1 MGDVAQI
8 LGLGDAAFRQAL
20 LGGSAGA
27 PKGKGGDGK
36 KPEGVNREVFS
47 LLGSSSAL
55 PSVVPSG
62 GRIREMLLR
71 KEVPATRWL
80 WNEFDNSARADGVR
94 LKHWQR
100 AANVSLDYAFSR
112 FNRKTAVVHYSG
124 DEYAQAVA
132 PQDGAG
138 AAHGTAAVPAA
149 SAQPVLPQSPAW
161 SKEETDVLFSMCDEF
176 NLRWYVIEDRWPLSP
191 RRSLAEL
198 KDRYYGVA
206 RAVLLSR
213 RTKKS
218 KQLGRQLS
226 TAVTLADGSGLPDEA
241 LSGEDAAPGG
251 GPALTALLNSNSSSS
266 SSSSS
271 SDSAFS
277 VAFLGQRLPTSTAKV
292 TAKAAGLCENAIVD
306 FAFDRAHEERR
317 VQQLGALFSRSLAEE
332 KEETNLVNEVRRI
345 DALLRRLQKDAPKPR
360 KSTLSA
366 KGGAEGAEGGI
377 TSGVSASGGSGV
389 SAAAAGST
397 AAGSAA
403 AAPIPGAAAAAAAT
417 PGASAAASAA
427 GSAAAAAAAQAAH
440 AMQSDITL
448 TQFPPTLLEKLLS
461 EEGYRGQHASLE
473 PELGVHLR
481 SSRFHVLP
489 SQIGIGSRLH
499 LKMDSLLTEIGV
511 PLRPVPTINVC
522 SAYDRLRQDTLKLLA
537 LQAKLFD
544 VKGELAALQG
554 LPQPLRPGQTK
565 ATLRLKKASLTG
577 LPAAGAASAAL
588 AAGGHRKAAKKATGQ
603 GSPGKRV
610 KVKLE
615 GGDEAL
621 DSGDDGWSEA
631 GLEDTGGVKRKALPG
646 VGAGIKHKRKK
657 LTY

>member
-8 LGLGDAAFRQAL
+8 LGLGDAASKHAL
-20 LGGSAGA
+20 LGSSAL
-27 PKGKGGDGK
+27 PSTGKGGAGK
-36 KPEGVNREVFS
+36 KPEGVNREVLS
-47 LLGSSSAL
+47 LLGSASAL

-71 KEVPATRWL
+71 KEIPATRWL
-80 WNEFDNSARADGVR
+80 WTEFGNSARADGVQ

-124 DEYAQAVA
+124 DEYAQAVV
-132 PQDGAG
+132 PQDGASAVPG
-138 AAHGTAAVPAA
+138 AAAPPAA
-149 SAQPVLPQSPAW
+149 AQPELPQSPAW

-176 NLRWYVIEDRWPLSP
+176 NLRWYVIEDRWPLTP
-191 RRSLAEL
+191 RRSVAEL

-213 RTKKS
+213 RSRKS

-226 TAVTLADGSGLPDEA
+226 IAAPLADGDALLDESF
-241 LSGEDAAPGG
+241 SGEDAAPGG

-271 SDSAFS
+271 IDSAFS
-277 VAFLGQRLPTSTAKV
+277 VAFLAQRLPTSTAKV

-306 FAFDRAHEERR
+306 FSFDRAHEERR
-317 VQQLGALFSRSLAEE
+317 VQQLGALFSRSQAEE
-332 KEETNLVNEVRRI
+332 KEETSLVNEVRRI
-345 DALLRRLQKDAPKPR
+345 DALLRRLQKDAPKAR
-360 KSTLSA
+360 KSTAST
-366 KGGAEGAEGGI
+366 KGGVEGAEG
-377 TSGVSASGGSGV
+377 GGSGV
-389 SAAAAGST
+389 SAAAPV
-397 AAGSAA
+397 A
-403 AAPIPGAAAAAAAT
+403 AAPVAAATSAAVDAAAAASAPGAGAAAPAARAAT
-417 PGASAAASAA
+417 AAES
-427 GSAAAAAAAQAAH
+427 GQV
-440 AMQSDITL
+440 TL
-448 TQFPPTLLEKLLS
+448 TQFPPTLLEQLLS
-461 EEGYRGQHASLE
+461 EEGYRGQHASLALE
-473 PELGVHLR
+473 PGVHLR

-499 LKMDSLLTEIGV
+499 LKMDNLLTEIGV

-522 SAYDRLRQDTLKLLA
+522 NAYDRLRQDTLKLLA

-544 VKGELAALQG
+544 VRGELAALQG

-565 ATLRLKKASLTG
+565 ATARVKKGVVPG
-577 LPAAGAASAAL
+577 LAAAGAASSTL
-588 AAGGHRKAAKKATGQ
+588 AAGGQRKAAKKATGQ

-615 GGDEAL
+615 AGDEAF
-621 DSGDDGWSEA
+621 DSDDGWSEA
-631 GLEDTGGVKRKALPG
+631 GLEDVGGVKRKALPAGGGGGG
-646 VGAGIKHKRKK
+646 VKHKKK
-657 LTY
+657 KVA

>member
-8 LGLGDAAFRQAL
+8 LGLGDAAAKQAL
-20 LGGSAGA
+20 FGGSVA
-27 PKGKGGDGK
+27 PPAGKGGAAK
-36 KPEGVNREVFS
+36 KPDGVNREVFS

-80 WNEFDNSARADGVR
+80 WTEFDNSARADGVR

-124 DEYAQAVA
+124 DEYAQAVV

-138 AAHGTAAVPAA
+138 AAPGAAAA
-149 SAQPVLPQSPAW
+149 SAATAQPVLPQSPSW

-213 RTKKS
+213 RSKKS

-226 TAVTLADGSGLPDEA
+226 TAVALVDGSGLADEA

-251 GPALTALLNSNSSSS
+251 GPALTALLNNSSSS

-277 VAFLGQRLPTSTAKV
+277 VAFLAQRLPTSTAKV

-332 KEETNLVNEVRRI
+332 KEEANLVNEVRRI
-345 DALLRRLQKDAPKPR
+345 DAQLRRLQKDAPKPR
-360 KSTLSA
+360 KSTVSA
-366 KGGAEGAEGGI
+366 KGGAEGAEGDF
-377 TSGVSASGGSGV
+377 TSGPTAGGV
-389 SAAAAGST
+389 SAAGAGST
-397 AAGSAA
+397 AARPAA
-403 AAPIPGAAAAAAAT
+403 AAPRPGAAAAAAGAT
-417 PGASAAASAA
+417 PGAAAAAAAA

-440 AMQSDITL
+440 AVQADITL

-461 EEGYRGQHASLE
+461 EEGYQGQHASLE
-473 PELGVHLR
+473 PEPGVHLR

-565 ATLRLKKASLTG
+565 ATSRFKKASMAG

-603 GSPGKRV
+603 SSPGKRV

-631 GLEDTGGVKRKALPG
+631 GFEDAGGVKRKALPVVAAG
-646 VGAGIKHKRKK
+646 VKHKKKK
-657 LTY
+657 LA